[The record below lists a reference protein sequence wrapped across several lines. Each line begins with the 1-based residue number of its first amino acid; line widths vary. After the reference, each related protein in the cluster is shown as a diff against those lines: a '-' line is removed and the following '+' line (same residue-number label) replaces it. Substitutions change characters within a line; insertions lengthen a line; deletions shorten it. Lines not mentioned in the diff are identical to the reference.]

1 MTAYLSMR
9 QMMVFLKH
17 CRSQRIFLCHVLPIS
32 CISKNLLSVILRIL
46 SLILL
51 PYDIEHG
58 LSLSNSDFV
67 FEL

>member
-1 MTAYLSMR
+1 
-9 QMMVFLKH
+9 
-17 CRSQRIFLCHVLPIS
+17 LPIS